1 MAKVKSVM
9 RKYWTAWLLTFC
21 CILLVVIPHTAQA
34 ALTKTTSFDTID
46 AWQSLAV
53 ATLVVGNAED
63 ISGSYATIVY
73 IEVALTHANAQAGV
87 DVELEIS
94 YADDDWMPFWG
105 PAKGTAETPATTTLN
120 DAAANAGD
128 PSITLTDAT
137 TGDFDVPG
145 RRWFIVDG
153 TVGNS
158 ESVRTTVNA
167 THTVTL
173 CQDLLRSHANSLN
186 VWDRVDAWSIAIPF
200 AASYV
205 RVIINNTD
213 ADATVHW
220 RSYCSKVT
228 ALN

>member
-1 MAKVKSVM
+1 MKRVKSVM
-9 RKYWTAWLLTFC
+9 RKYWTAWLLTVC
-21 CILLVVIPHTAQA
+21 CILLVLTPHAVQA

-53 ATLVVGNAED
+53 ATLVPGNAED

-87 DVELEIS
+87 DVEIEIA

-105 PAKGTAETPATTTLN
+105 PVKGTAETPATTTLN

-128 PSITLTDAT
+128 TSITLTDAT

-158 ESVRTTVNA
+158 ESVRTTVNS

-186 VWDRVDAWSIAIPF
+186 VWDRVDAWSVAIPL